1 MEPSEYNKLL
11 KHAEKQEKRKDAKV
25 LTLWN
30 KQVRLVKKLC
40 KIGNLLDEYD
50 IPWSLKLE
58 NHAAYKKEVTRN
70 DKK

>member
-1 MEPSEYNKLL
+1 MEPSDYNKLL
-11 KHAEKQEKRKDAKV
+11 RHAEKQEKRKDAKV
-25 LTLWN
+25 LTLWK

-58 NHAAYKKEVTRN
+58 NNAAYRKEVTRN
-70 DKK
+70 GKK

>member
-1 MEPSEYNKLL
+1 MKPSEYNKLL

-40 KIGNLLDEYD
+40 EIGNLLDTYD
-50 IPWSLKLE
+50 IPWSIKLE
-58 NHAAYKKEVTRN
+58 NHAASRTEVTRN